1 MHQLILA
8 TANIHKAKEI
18 QSILPDGF
26 EVITMK
32 EAGIDLDIPEPF
44 ETLEENSATKANTI
58 YLLTGQDCFAEDTGL
73 EVEALNGA
81 PGVRSARFAG
91 EPRSDQNNYK
101 KLLNNLKKQTN
112 RRAQFR
118 TVMTLYWDGKEY
130 QFEGVCKGTIIDKPK
145 GTEGFGYDPV
155 FIPDG
160 STHTFAEMG
169 LQEKN
174 KFSHR
179 KKALMQMIDF
189 LKTAIT
195 D

>member
-18 QSILPDGF
+18 QSVLPAGF

-81 PGVRSARFAG
+81 PGVRSARYAG
-91 EPRSDQNNYK
+91 EPRSDENNYK
-101 KLLNNLKKQTN
+101 KLLNELRKHTN
-112 RRAQFR
+112 RQAQFR
-118 TVMTLYWDGKEY
+118 TVMTLYFDGKEF
-130 QFEGVCKGTIIDKPK
+130 QFEGICKGTIIDVPR
-145 GTEGFGYDPV
+145 GSEGFGYDPV
-155 FIPDG
+155 FIPEG
-160 STHTFAEMG
+160 STHTFAEMD
-169 LQEKN
+169 LAEKN
-174 KFSHR
+174 QYSHR
-179 KKALMQMIDF
+179 KKALMKMIEF
-189 LKTAIT
+189 LKTTTT

>member
-18 QSILPDGF
+18 QSVLPGGF

-32 EAGIDLDIPEPF
+32 EAGIDVDIPEPF

-81 PGVRSARFAG
+81 PGVRSARYAG
-91 EPRSDQNNYK
+91 EPRSDENNYK
-101 KLLNNLKKQTN
+101 KLLNELKQHIN
-112 RRAQFR
+112 RQAQFR
-118 TVMTLYWDGKEY
+118 TVMTLYFDGKEF
-130 QFEGVCKGTIIDKPK
+130 QFEGICKGTIIDKPR
-145 GTEGFGYDPV
+145 GSEGFGYDPV
-155 FIPDG
+155 FIPYG
-160 STHTFAEMG
+160 STHTFAEME
-169 LQEKN
+169 LAEKN
-174 KFSHR
+174 QYSHR
-179 KKALMQMIDF
+179 KKALMKMIEF
-189 LKTAIT
+189 LKTTTT

>member
-81 PGVRSARFAG
+81 PGVKSARYAG
-91 EPRSDQNNYK
+91 EPKSDENNYK
-101 KLLNNLKKQTN
+101 KLLNELKQHTN
-112 RRAQFR
+112 RQAQFR
-118 TVMTLYWDGKEY
+118 TVMTLYWNGKEF
-130 QFEGVCKGTIIDKPK
+130 QFEGTCKGTIIDEPK

-155 FIPDG
+155 FIPEG

-169 LQEKN
+169 LHDKN

-179 KKALMQMIDF
+179 KKALMKMIEF
-189 LKTAIT
+189 LKTATT

>member
-58 YLLTGQDCFAEDTGL
+58 YLLTGQDCF
-73 EVEALNGA
+73 GA

-101 KLLNNLKKQTN
+101 KLLNDLKKHTN

-130 QFEGVCKGTIIDKPK
+130 QFEGVCKGTIIDEPK